1 MFPSQNFNPWCTT
14 WVQFRGLFSVLIFF
28 STFIWISLEILQ
40 YKATGRDL
48 FDLVC
53 RTIGLR
59 ETWYFG
65 LQYEDK
71 KGFLAWLKMD
81 RKGDY
86 IFIQDQYT
94 HHDLNSFLWSTKI
107 YCVLVNK
114 LLEKANMQLYFYF
127 FTSSRSRCAQS
138 FASTFRISGQILSWK
153 CCRGISSRNHTTFV
167 LPSSE
172 AKHT

>member
-1 MFPSQNFNPWCTT
+1 MLKFI
-14 WVQFRGLFSVLIFF
+14 SVLLLSKFD
-28 STFIWISLEILQ
+28 LKNLQ

-81 RKGDY
+81 RKGKY
-86 IFIQDQYT
+86 YPIQDY
-94 HHDLNSFLWSTKI
+94 HI
-107 YCVLVNK
+107 YN
-114 LLEKANMQLYFYF
+114 YFYI
-127 FTSSRSRCAQS
+127 CHNLV
-138 FASTFRISGQILSWK
+138 I
-153 CCRGISSRNHTTFV
+153 V
-167 LPSSE
+167 
-172 AKHT
+172 